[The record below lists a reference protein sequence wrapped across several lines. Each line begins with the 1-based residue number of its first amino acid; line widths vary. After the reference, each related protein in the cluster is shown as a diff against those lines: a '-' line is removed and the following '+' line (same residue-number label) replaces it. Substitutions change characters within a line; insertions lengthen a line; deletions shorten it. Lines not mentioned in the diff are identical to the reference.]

1 MLKGKTVILV
11 DDGIAAGMTV
21 GAAIEYLRQQE
32 PGHLVLAVTVCSART
47 AEALQSE
54 VEDVVSLKIPLEL
67 LAIGYWYED
76 FKQVSDEEV
85 AELIER
91 SSGAKVGETNDS
103 DT

>member
-21 GAAIEYLRQQE
+21 RAAIEYLRQQE
-32 PGHLVLAVTVCSART
+32 PGHLMLAVPVCSART
-47 AEALQSE
+47 AEALHSE
-54 VEDVVSLKIPLEL
+54 VEDVVSLKTPFEP
-67 LAIGYWYED
+67 LAIGNWYED
-76 FKQVSDEEV
+76 FEQVSDEEL

-91 SSGAKVGETNDS
+91 SRGAKVGETNDS